1 MPTSSI
7 SSETLPTVIA
17 PKPLASPQAP
27 AKATEA
33 KQPEVFYDAK
43 ESLQPPGEAG
53 PLDAMSKPAP
63 AQLQQGPSKA
73 TPAPTRP
80 PSVQSVKAAIQD
92 ADAVSLASKKSKAS
106 AHSSATP
113 AYEKLNSD
121 AASDVSSV
129 RSSLSA
135 RPVPGVPSDAAAEFS
150 VKVAALGKQTKI
162 ARNFMPMILRGGVIA
177 SLGMLLFGHLAP
189 LAIFGVLVGA
199 LVGGYVVA
207 KALQL
212 YQARK
217 FAALGDAS
225 PIEQLKRNIPN
236 DASQADLDKFYKIVD
251 FIEKGDVFDA
261 GFVKA
266 FREPYRAVKQRVG
279 KALDAY
285 QAAKTQKAA
294 VTATPSVAPQD
305 KQEQLRDDAA
315 SDSSGLSEAQKYK
328 KSVLEAEAFAKADPQ
343 AESEPLLKKPAV
355 EV

>member
-1 MPTSSI
+1 LSTK
-7 SSETLPTVIA
+7 V
-17 PKPLASPQAP
+17 P
-27 AKATEA
+27 AKLHEG
-33 KQPEVFYDAK
+33 PAK
-43 ESLQPPGEAG
+43 E
-53 PLDAMSKPAP
+53 
-63 AQLQQGPSKA
+63 
-73 TPAPTRP
+73 TPAPQRP
-80 PSVQSVKAAIQD
+80 ASIKSFRASVQD
-92 ADAVSLASKKSKAS
+92 ADAISLVSTKSKAS
-106 AHSSATP
+106 AHSSISSQ
-113 AYEKLNSD
+113 YKKIDSD
-121 AASDVSSV
+121 VASDVGSV

-135 RPVPGVPSDAAAEFS
+135 KPVQVVSADAAAEFS
-150 VKVAALGKQTKI
+150 VKVDALAKQTKI
-162 ARNFMPMILRGGVIA
+162 ARNLMPMVLRGGVIA
-177 SLGMLLFGHLAP
+177 SMGMLLFGHMAP
-189 LAIFGVLVGA
+189 LAIFGVLVLS
-199 LVGGYVVA
+199 LVGGYAAA
-207 KALQL
+207 KAMQL

-217 FAALGDAS
+217 FAAMGDAS

-279 KALDAY
+279 KAMDAY

-343 AESEPLLKKPAV
+343 AESEPLLKKPAG